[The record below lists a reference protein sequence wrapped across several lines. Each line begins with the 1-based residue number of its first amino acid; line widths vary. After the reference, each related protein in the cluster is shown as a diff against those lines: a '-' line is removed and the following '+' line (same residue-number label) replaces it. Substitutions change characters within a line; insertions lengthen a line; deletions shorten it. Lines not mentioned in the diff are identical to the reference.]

1 MLVREGGELTE
12 TPADGGPVMGAQIV
26 GSTQYGAEL
35 ADADTRIDS
44 LKDDIRALSYS
55 VLDLQ
60 EKASAHDAKF
70 AQILVTLGAHG
81 AKLDSHDRRFDQ
93 IDAQL
98 AEILT
103 RLPQRPQ

>member
-1 MLVREGGELTE
+1 LTE
-12 TPADGGPVMGAQIV
+12 TAAEGEHMRSAQIV
-26 GSTQYGAEL
+26 GSTQYGAGV
-35 ADADTRIDS
+35 ADTDVRIDS

-60 EKASAHDAKF
+60 EKGSAHDAKF
-70 AQILVTLGAHG
+70 AQILVTLSAHG
-81 AKLDSHDRRFDQ
+81 AKLDSHDGRFDQ
-93 IDAQL
+93 IDTLL